1 MQCVTAVDGLWL
13 AELGPVFFTVKDN
26 TLSRIVSL
34 PINQLVLLQ
43 VSGSH
48 NKYELLF

>member
-34 PINQLVLLQ
+34 PIN
-43 VSGSH
+43 H
-48 NKYELLF
+48 CYF